1 MKQVIAKK
9 RKFSYKDILRWASI
23 IIMTYAALISY
34 VVLLV
39 WIHDLNLGIDFNFTF
54 KNNSWGLLYPL
65 TIGPMVSAI
74 AQIVYSERGSVSM
87 RGIMWLHLM
96 VMVIMVPI
104 VIWVTM

>member
-9 RKFSYKDILRWASI
+9 RKFSYKDILRWVSI
-23 IIMTYAALISY
+23 VAMTYVALISY
-34 VVLLV
+34 VMFLI
-39 WIHDLNLGIDFNFTF
+39 WIHDLNIGIDFKFVLR
-54 KNNSWGLLYPL
+54 NNSWGILYPL
-65 TIGPMVSAI
+65 TIGPMVSAV

-96 VMVIMVPI
+96 MMVIMVPI